1 VEAPSGKREIEG
13 VEEMLHWSLYL
24 FNSARS
30 SARKIAL
37 LPVAPEVAD
46 CPLIAA
52 VKAAEKIKR
61 FIPDGWYNIIV
72 SQ

>member
-1 VEAPSGKREIEG
+1 MVQ
-13 VEEMLHWSLYL
+13 LSLYS

-30 SARKIAL
+30 TARKIAL
-37 LPVAPEVAD
+37 FPVAPEVAD

-61 FIPDGWYNIIV
+61 FIPDRRYNIIV